1 MDSWLP
7 PFRFPNMSRQ
17 TAFNVLRSGSP
28 TPLRQVRYFA
38 DQAGLDDRDR
48 GLTRAL
54 VGCEVRR
61 RATLRAIVGI
71 FAKGKPSA
79 EVLTLLR
86 LGVAQLLFMDS
97 VPDHAAIS
105 ETVRTATNNIGIP
118 RGRYVNGVLRSIQ
131 RARSE
136 GLSGDP
142 RRDLIGA
149 DWHFDLP
156 VFRDP
161 EAHPFLW
168 AEDALSIPSNLFK
181 RWHKR
186 FGMEKATQLATQAL
200 SETDLSVSFPRG
212 NRGALL
218 TEFETLLPRVG
229 EHDRIAIFDA
239 EHAKAIF
246 SSQAFANG
254 DISIQGE
261 TALRAAEALDAKPGE
276 NILDMC
282 AAPGGKTAVLA
293 ATGATVMAVDVSEKR
308 LETLNATIERLGVS
322 DNVTVAL
329 SDGTGIW
336 TDTDPMF
343 DGALLDA
350 PCSNTG
356 VLAARAA
363 ARWRFGPQNQKELI
377 NLQARLLYQVSERVL
392 PGGRLVYS
400 TCSLEGDENDQQ
412 IKTFLKEHPEWTL
425 GHSSHFE
432 PGPAGSAG
440 PTDGGF
446 HALLQRAKD

>member
-1 MDSWLP
+1 
-7 PFRFPNMSRQ
+7 MSRQ
-17 TAFNVLRSGSP
+17 TAFNVQRSGSP
-28 TPLRQVRYFA
+28 TPLRQVQYFA
-38 DQAGLDDRDR
+38 DKAGLDDRDR

-61 RATLRAIVGI
+61 RATLRAIVGV
-71 FAKGKPSA
+71 FAQGKPST

-86 LGVAQLLFMDS
+86 LGAAQLLFMDS
-97 VPDHAAIS
+97 VPDHAALS
-105 ETVRTATNNIGIP
+105 ETVRTATNNIGLP

-131 RARSE
+131 RARNE

-142 RRDLIGA
+142 RRDLVGA
-149 DWHFDLP
+149 DWHFALP
-156 VFRDP
+156 VFRDQ
-161 EAHPFLW
+161 EDHPFLW

-212 NRGALL
+212 NREELL
-218 TEFETLLPRVG
+218 AEFETLMPRTSD
-229 EHDRIAIFDA
+229 HDRIAIFDS
-239 EHAKAIF
+239 EHTKAIF
-246 SSQAFANG
+246 SSQAFSNG

-261 TALRAAEALDAKPGE
+261 TALRAAEALEAKPGE
-276 NILDMC
+276 TILDMC

-293 ATGATVMAVDVSEKR
+293 STGASVTAIDVSEKR
-308 LETLNATIERLGVS
+308 LESLNGTLERLGVS
-322 DNVTVAL
+322 DNVTVLL
-329 SDGTGIW
+329 SDGTGVW
-336 TDTDPMF
+336 NEPEPMF

-363 ARWRFGPQNQKELI
+363 ARWRFGPQNQKELT
-377 NLQARLLYQVSERVL
+377 NLQARLLHQVSERVR

-400 TCSLEGDENDQQ
+400 TCSLENDENEQQ
-412 IKTFLKEHPEWTL
+412 IKSFLKDHPDWTL
-425 GHSSHFE
+425 GHERHFE
-432 PGPAGSAG
+432 PGAAGSAG
-440 PTDGGF
+440 PTDGDF
-446 HALLQRAKD
+446 HALLKRNDS